1 VAERVLTL
9 RELNRTTLLRQLLLR
24 RERLPVTRAIERLAA
39 LQAQWAP
46 APYVALWARLE
57 RFERRALER
66 ALARG
71 SVVKALLMRA
81 TMHLVSA
88 RDYAFFDACVREA
101 RTLVR
106 VRGTE
111 PPPPRVVKRALDLTR
126 ERPHTR
132 PELMR
137 ALGYDPRTQDPDE
150 LREFSWVIALARL
163 EQTPEAAFW
172 SFRGSPLLKPAEHEL
187 PPRPEAAAY
196 LIRRYLAAFG
206 PATRADVSAWSG
218 VPIRDLAPGF
228 ESLRLR
234 PFRDESGRELLDL
247 PRAPLANGDAPAPP
261 RLLPRWE
268 ELLLA
273 HKDRTRVL
281 PDEYRKQIIAV
292 NGDVR
297 QAFLVDGFV
306 AGYWR
311 QDRDRVV
318 LEPFAPLPRTVWRE
332 LEDEAERLG
341 AWLTSG

>member
-9 RELNRTTLLRQLLLR
+9 RELNRTVLQRQLLLR
-24 RERLPVTRAIERLAA
+24 RERLPVARAIERVAA

-57 RFERRALER
+57 GFQRRALER

-88 RDYAFFDACVREA
+88 RDYPWLDGCVRES

-106 VRGTE
+106 VRGTAR
-111 PPPPRVVKRALDLTR
+111 PHARVVERALELVR
-126 ERPHTR
+126 ERPLTR

-137 ALGYDPRTQDPDE
+137 QLGYDPRTQDPDE
-150 LREFSWVIALARL
+150 LREQSWIVALARL

-172 SFRGSPLLKPAEHEL
+172 SFRGSPLLRAAEHEL
-187 PPRPEAAAY
+187 PPRSDAAAY
-196 LIRRYLAAFG
+196 LIRRYLSAFG

-218 VPIRDLAPGF
+218 VPIRDLQPGF

-234 PFRDESGRELLDL
+234 SLRDEQGRELLDL
-247 PRAPLANGDAPAPP
+247 PRAPLARPDVLAPP

-281 PDEYRKQIIAV
+281 PDEYRSQVIAV

-297 QAFLVDGFV
+297 QAVLVDGFV
-306 AGYWR
+306 AGWWEQR
-311 QDRDRVV
+311 GERVV
-318 LEPFAPLPRTVWRE
+318 VHPFAPLPRQARRE
-332 LEDEAERLG
+332 LEDEAARLG
-341 AWLTSG
+341 AWLR

>member
-1 VAERVLTL
+1 VTERVLTL

-24 RERLPVTRAIERLAA
+24 RARLPVAHAIKCVAA

-46 APYVALWARLE
+46 APYVALWSRLE
-57 RFERRALER
+57 GFERRALEQ
-66 ALARG
+66 ALVRG

-88 RDYAFFDACVREA
+88 RDYPWLDSCVREA

-106 VRGTE
+106 ARGTK
-111 PPPPRVVKRALDLTR
+111 PPPARVVKRALALTR
-126 ERPHTR
+126 HRPQTR

-137 ALGYDPRTQDPDE
+137 ALGYDPRTQDPDV
-150 LREFSWVIALARL
+150 LREFHWVVALARL

-172 SFRGSPLLKPAEHEL
+172 GFRGSPLLRPAEHEL
-187 PPRPEAAAY
+187 PPRPEATAY

-218 VPIRDLAPGF
+218 VPIRDLADGF

-234 PFRDESGRELLDL
+234 SFRDEQGRELLDL
-247 PRAPLANGDAPAPP
+247 PRAPLATADVPAPP

-281 PDEYRKQIIAV
+281 PDEYRKEVIAV

-297 QAFLVDGFV
+297 QAILVDGFV
-306 AGYWR
+306 AGYWE
-311 QDRDRVV
+311 QDGDRVR
-318 LEPFAPLPRTVWRE
+318 LHAFAPVPRGARRE
-332 LEDEAERLG
+332 LEDEAARLA
-341 AWLTSG
+341 AWLR

>member
-1 VAERVLTL
+1 MAERVLTL
-9 RELNRTTLLRQLLLR
+9 RELNRTVLQRQLLLR
-24 RERLPVTRAIERLAA
+24 RERLPVARAIERVAA

-57 RFERRALER
+57 GFQRRALER

-88 RDYAFFDACVREA
+88 RDYPWLDGCVRES

-106 VRGTE
+106 VRGTAR
-111 PPPPRVVKRALDLTR
+111 PHVRVVERALELVR
-126 ERPHTR
+126 ERPLTR

-137 ALGYDPRTQDPDE
+137 QLGYDPRTQDPDE
-150 LREFSWVIALARL
+150 LREQSWIVALARL

-172 SFRGSPLLKPAEHEL
+172 SFRGSPLLRAAEHEL
-187 PPRPEAAAY
+187 PPRSDAAAY
-196 LIRRYLAAFG
+196 LIRRYLSAFG

-218 VPIRDLAPGF
+218 VPIRDLQPGF

-234 PFRDESGRELLDL
+234 SLRDEQGRELLDL
-247 PRAPLANGDAPAPP
+247 PRAPLARPDVLAPP

-281 PDEYRKQIIAV
+281 PDEYRSQVIAV

-297 QAFLVDGFV
+297 QAVLVDGFV
-306 AGYWR
+306 AGWWEQR
-311 QDRDRVV
+311 GERVV
-318 LEPFAPLPRTVWRE
+318 VHPFAPLPRQARRE
-332 LEDEAERLG
+332 LEDEAARLG
-341 AWLTSG
+341 AWLR

>member
-1 VAERVLTL
+1 MAERVLTL

-24 RERLPVTRAIERLAA
+24 RERLPVTRAIERVAA

-46 APYVALWARLE
+46 APYVALWSRLE
-57 RFERRALER
+57 GFERSSLER
-66 ALARG
+66 ALAHGR
-71 SVVKALLMRA
+71 VVKALLMRA

-88 RDYAFFDACVREA
+88 RDYPWFDACVREA
-101 RTLVR
+101 RTVVR
-106 VRGTE
+106 VRGT
-111 PPPPRVVKRALDLTR
+111 PPPAARVVERALALTR

-137 ALGYDPRTQDPDE
+137 ALGYDPRTQDPRE
-150 LREFSWVIALARL
+150 LREFSWVVALARL

-172 SFRGSPLLKPAEHEL
+172 GFRGSPLLRPAEHEL
-187 PPRPEAAAY
+187 PPRDDACAY
-196 LIRRYLAAFG
+196 LIRGYLAAFG

-218 VPIRDLAPGF
+218 VPIRDLSPGF

-234 PFRDESGRELLDL
+234 VLRDERGRELLDL
-247 PRAPLANGDAPAPP
+247 PRAPLASADTPAPP

-281 PDEYRKQIIAV
+281 PDEYRKQVIAV

-297 QAFLVDGFV
+297 QACLVDGFV
-306 AGYWR
+306 AGYWER
-311 QDRDRVV
+311 QGERVV
-318 LEPFAPLPRTVWRE
+318 IRPFAPLPRTARRE
-332 LEDEAERLG
+332 LEDEAARL
-341 AWLTSG
+341 AVWLR

>member
-1 VAERVLTL
+1 MAERVLTL
-9 RELNRTTLLRQLLLR
+9 RELNRTTLLRQLLLH
-24 RERLPVTRAIERLAA
+24 RERLPVARAIERVAA

-46 APYVALWARLE
+46 APYVALWSRVE
-57 RFERRALER
+57 RFERSSLER

-71 SVVKALLMRA
+71 QVIKALLMRA

-88 RDYAFFDACVREA
+88 RDYASFDATVREA
-101 RTLVR
+101 RTIAR
-106 VRGTE
+106 VRGTK
-111 PPPPRVVKRALDLTR
+111 PPPARVVKRALELTR

-137 ALGYDPRTQDPDE
+137 ALGFDPRAQDPHE
-150 LREFSWVIALARL
+150 LRTYGWVVALARL
-163 EQTPEAAFW
+163 EQTHEAAFW
-172 SFRGSPLLKPAEHEL
+172 AFRGSPLLRPAEHEL
-187 PPRPEAAAY
+187 PPLENATPH

-206 PATRADVSAWSG
+206 PATRADVSQWSG
-218 VPIRDLAPGF
+218 VPIRELTPGF

-234 PFRDESGRELLDL
+234 TFRDEQGRELLDL
-247 PRAPLANGDAPAPP
+247 PRAPLANADVPAPP

-273 HKDRTRVL
+273 HKDRARVL
-281 PDEYRKQIIAV
+281 PDEYRSQVIAV

-311 QDRDRVV
+311 QDGDRVV
-318 LEPFAPLPRTVWRE
+318 LEPFAPLPRGTRRE
-332 LEDEAERLG
+332 LEDEAARL
-341 AWLTSG
+341 AVWLR

>member
-9 RELNRTTLLRQLLLR
+9 RELNRTLLLRQLLLR
-24 RERLPVTRAIERLAA
+24 RERLPVARAIERVGA

-46 APYVALWARLE
+46 APYVALWSRLE
-57 RFERRALER
+57 DFERAALER
-66 ALARG
+66 ALSRG

-88 RDYAFFDACVREA
+88 RDYPWLDSCVREA
-101 RTLVR
+101 RTLAR

-111 PPPPRVVKRALDLTR
+111 PPPERVVQHALALTR

-137 ALGYDPRTQDPDE
+137 ALGYEPRTQDPHQ
-150 LREFSWVIALARL
+150 LREMSWVVALARL

-172 SFRGSPLLKPAEHEL
+172 SFRGSPLLRPAEHEL
-187 PPRPEAAAY
+187 PPRDEAAAH
-196 LIRRYLAAFG
+196 LIRRYLSAFG

-228 ESLRLR
+228 GSLRLR
-234 PFRDESGRELLDL
+234 SFRDEVGRELLDL
-247 PRAPLANGDAPAPP
+247 PRAPLASGDVPAPV

-268 ELLLA
+268 EILLA

-281 PDEYRKQIIAV
+281 PDEYRSQVIAV

-297 QAFLVDGFV
+297 QAILVDGFV
-306 AGYWR
+306 AGYWEHSG
-311 QDRDRVV
+311 DRVAIH
-318 LEPFAPLPRTVWRE
+318 PFAPLPRQAQRE
-332 LEDEAERLG
+332 LEDEAARLA
-341 AWLTSG
+341 AWLR

>member
-1 VAERVLTL
+1 VSERVLTL
-9 RELNRTTLLRQLLLR
+9 RELNRTTLLRQLLLW
-24 RERLPVTRAIERLAA
+24 RERLPVAHAIGRVAA

-46 APYVALWARLE
+46 APYVALWSRLE
-57 RFERRALER
+57 GFERRALEQ
-66 ALARG
+66 ALLRG

-88 RDYAFFDACVREA
+88 RDHARFDACVREA

-111 PPPPRVVKRALDLTR
+111 PPPARVVQRALALAR

-137 ALGYDPRTQDPDE
+137 ALGYDPRTQDPHE
-150 LREFSWVIALARL
+150 LREFSWIVALARL

-172 SFRGSPLLKPAEHEL
+172 SFRGSPLLRPAEHEL
-187 PPRPEAAAY
+187 PPRDEAAAY

-206 PATRADVSAWSG
+206 PATRADASAWSG

-228 ESLRLR
+228 DALRLR
-234 PFRDESGRELLDL
+234 NFYDERGRELVDL
-247 PRAPLANGDAPAPP
+247 PRAPLASGDIPAPP

-281 PDEYRKQIIAV
+281 PDEYRSQVIAV

-297 QAFLVDGFV
+297 QAILVDGFV
-306 AGYWR
+306 AGYWEH
-311 QDRDRVV
+311 DGERVV
-318 LEPFAPLPRTVWRE
+318 LHPFAPLPRAARRE
-332 LEDEAERLG
+332 LEDESARL
-341 AWLTSG
+341 ASWLR

>member
-24 RERLPVTRAIERLAA
+24 RQRIPVTRAIERVAT

-46 APYVALWARLE
+46 APYVALWSRLE
-57 RFERRALER
+57 GFERRGLER
-66 ALARG
+66 ALIRG

-88 RDYAFFDACVREA
+88 RDYAWFDGCVREA

-111 PPPPRVVKRALDLTR
+111 PPPPGVIEQALTLTR

-137 ALGYDPRTQDPDE
+137 ALGYDPRTRDPNE
-150 LREFSWVIALARL
+150 LREFSWVVALARL
-163 EQTPEAAFW
+163 EQTPDAAFW
-172 SFRGSPLLKPAEHEL
+172 SFRGSPFLRPAEHPL
-187 PPRPEAAAY
+187 PPRDEAATH

-218 VPIRDLAPGF
+218 VPIRDLAPGL

-234 PFRDESGRELLDL
+234 TFHDERGRELLDL
-247 PRAPLANGDAPAPP
+247 PRAPLARADVQAPP

-281 PDEYRKQIIAV
+281 PDEYRKQVIAV

-297 QAFLVDGFV
+297 QAILVDGFV
-306 AGYWR
+306 AGYWE
-311 QDRDRVV
+311 QKDDRVA
-318 LEPFAPLPRTVWRE
+318 LHPFAPLSRQARRE
-332 LEDEAERLG
+332 LDDEAGRLA
-341 AWLTSG
+341 AWLR

>member
-1 VAERVLTL
+1 MGERVLTL

-24 RERLPVTRAIERLAA
+24 RTRLPVARAIERVAA

-46 APYVALWARLE
+46 APYVALWSRLE
-57 RFERRALER
+57 GFERSSLER

-71 SVVKALLMRA
+71 QVVKALLMRA

-88 RDYAFFDACVREA
+88 GDYPSFDAAVREA
-101 RTLVR
+101 RTIAR

-111 PPPPRVVKRALDLTR
+111 PPPARIVKRALELTS

-137 ALGYDPRTQDPDE
+137 ALGFDPRSQDPHE
-150 LREFSWVIALARL
+150 LRTFSWVVALARL
-163 EQTPEAAFW
+163 EQTNEAAFW
-172 SFRGSPLLKPAEHEL
+172 AFRGSPLLRPAEHEL
-187 PPRPEAAAY
+187 PPLEEARPH

-206 PATRADVSAWSG
+206 PATRADVSHWSG
-218 VPIRDLAPGF
+218 VPIRELAASF

-234 PFRDESGRELLDL
+234 TFRDEQGRELLDL
-247 PRAPLANGDAPAPP
+247 PRAPLASADFPAPP

-281 PDEYRKQIIAV
+281 PEEYRSQVIAA

-311 QDRDRVV
+311 QDGDRVV
-318 LEPFAPLPRTVWRE
+318 LEPFTPLPRTVRRE
-332 LEDEAERLG
+332 LEDEASRLG
-341 AWLTSG
+341 TWLR

>member
-1 VAERVLTL
+1 MTERVLTL
-9 RELNRTTLLRQLLLR
+9 RELNRTVLLRQLLLR
-24 RERLPVTRAIERLAA
+24 RERLPVARAIERVAA

-46 APYVALWARLE
+46 APYVALWSRLE
-57 RFERRALER
+57 DFERAALER

-88 RDYAFFDACVREA
+88 RDYPWFDGCVREA

-106 VRGTE
+106 VRATK
-111 PPPPRVVKRALDLTR
+111 PPPARIVERALALTR
-126 ERPHTR
+126 ERPLTR

-137 ALGYDPRTQDPDE
+137 KLGYDPRTQDPDE
-150 LREFSWVIALARL
+150 LREQSWIVALARL

-172 SFRGSPLLKPAEHEL
+172 DFRGSPLLRPAEHEL
-187 PPRPEAAAY
+187 PARDEAAAY

-228 ESLRLR
+228 DSLRLR
-234 PFRDESGRELLDL
+234 TFRDEAGRELLDL
-247 PRAPLANGDAPAPP
+247 PGAPLAAGDVPAPA

-268 ELLLA
+268 EILLA

-281 PDEYRKQIIAV
+281 PDEYRKQVIAV

-297 QAFLVDGFV
+297 QAVLVDGFV
-306 AGYWR
+306 AGYWEHSG
-311 QDRDRVV
+311 DRVTIH
-318 LEPFAPLPRTVWRE
+318 PFAPLPRQAQRE
-332 LEDEAERLG
+332 LAEEAARLA
-341 AWLTSG
+341 AWLR

>member
-1 VAERVLTL
+1 LGERVLTL
-9 RELNRTTLLRQLLLR
+9 RELNRTLLLRQLLLR
-24 RERLPVTRAIERLAA
+24 RERLPVARAIERVGA

-46 APYVALWARLE
+46 APYVALWSRLE
-57 RFERRALER
+57 GFERAALER

-88 RDYAFFDACVREA
+88 RDYPWLDSCVRES
-101 RTLVR
+101 RTLAR

-111 PPPPRVVKRALDLTR
+111 PPPERVVKRALALTR

-137 ALGYDPRTQDPDE
+137 ALGYDPRTQDPHQ
-150 LREFSWVIALARL
+150 LREMSWVVALARL
-163 EQTPEAAFW
+163 EQTPDAAYW
-172 SFRGSPLLKPAEHEL
+172 SFRGSPLLRPVEHEL
-187 PPRPEAAAY
+187 PARDDAAAY
-196 LIRRYLAAFG
+196 LIRRYLSAFG

-228 ESLRLR
+228 ESLRVR
-234 PFRDESGRELLDL
+234 SFRDEAGRELLDL
-247 PRAPLANGDAPAPP
+247 PRAPLASGDVRAPV

-268 ELLLA
+268 EILLA

-281 PDEYRKQIIAV
+281 PDEYRAQVIAV

-297 QAFLVDGFV
+297 QAILVDGFV
-306 AGYWR
+306 AGYWE
-311 QDRDRVV
+311 QSGERVTV
-318 LEPFAPLPRTVWRE
+318 HAFAPIPRPVRRE
-332 LEDEAERLG
+332 LEAEASRLA
-341 AWLTSG
+341 AWLR

>member
-1 VAERVLTL
+1 VGERVLTL

-24 RERLPVTRAIERLAA
+24 RERLSVTRAVEKVAA

-57 RFERRALER
+57 DFDRGALER
-66 ALARG
+66 ALMRG
-71 SVVKALLMRA
+71 HVVKALLMRA

-88 RDYAFFDACVREA
+88 RDYPFFDAAVREA
-101 RTLVR
+101 RTLAR
-106 VRGTE
+106 VRDRAK
-111 PPPPRVVKRALDLTR
+111 PPAEIVERAAALTR
-126 ERPHTR
+126 ERPRRR

-137 ALGYDPRTQDPDE
+137 ALGYDPRTEDPDE
-150 LREFSWVIALARL
+150 LRAYSWVVALARL

-172 SFRGSPLLKPAEHEL
+172 GFRGSPLLRPAEHEL
-187 PPRPEAAAY
+187 APRDEAAAH

-206 PATRADVSAWSG
+206 PASRADVSQWSG
-218 VPIRDLAPGF
+218 VPIRDLVAGF
-228 ESLRLR
+228 EALRLR
-234 PFRDESGRELLDL
+234 TFRDERGRELLDL
-247 PRAPLANGDAPAPP
+247 PRAPLASADVPAPP

-281 PDEYRKQIIAV
+281 PDEYRKQVIGL

-306 AGYWR
+306 AGHWR
-311 QDRDRVV
+311 QDGNRVV
-318 LEPFAPLPRTVWRE
+318 LEAFQPLSGTVRRE
-332 LEDEAERLG
+332 LDDEARRLE
-341 AWLTSG
+341 AWLR

>member
-24 RERLPVTRAIERLAA
+24 RERLPVVRSVERVAA
-39 LQAQWAP
+39 LQAQWQP
-46 APYVALWARLE
+46 SPYLALWARLE
-57 RFERRALER
+57 GFERSSLER

-71 SVVKALLMRA
+71 RIVKALLMRA

-88 RDYAFFDACVREA
+88 RDYPYFDAAVREA
-101 RTLVR
+101 RTVAR
-106 VRGTE
+106 VRGRE
-111 PPPPRVVKRALDLTR
+111 PPQAALVEQVAALTR
-126 ERPHTR
+126 ERPRTR

-137 ALGYDPRTQDPDE
+137 ALGLDPKTQDPDE
-150 LREFSWVIALARL
+150 LRTYSWVVALARL

-172 SFRGSPLLKPAEHEL
+172 GFRGSPLLAPAEHKL
-187 PPRPEAAAY
+187 PARDTAAAH

-228 ESLRLR
+228 DSVRLR
-234 PFRDESGRELLDL
+234 TFRDEKGRELLDL
-247 PRAPLANGDAPAPP
+247 PRALLAEPSVPAPP

-273 HKDRTRVL
+273 HKDRSRVL
-281 PDEYRKQIIAV
+281 PDEYRKRVIAL
-292 NGDVR
+292 NGDVN

-306 AGYWR
+306 AGAWR
-311 QDRDRVV
+311 QDGDRVV
-318 LEPFAPLPRTVWRE
+318 LEPFAPLPRGARRE
-332 LEDEAERLG
+332 LEDEARRL
-341 AWLTSG
+341 AVWLR